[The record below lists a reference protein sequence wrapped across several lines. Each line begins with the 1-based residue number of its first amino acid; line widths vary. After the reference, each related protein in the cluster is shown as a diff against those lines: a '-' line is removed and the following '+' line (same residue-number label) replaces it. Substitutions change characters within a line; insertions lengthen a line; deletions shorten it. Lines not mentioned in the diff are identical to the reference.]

1 MYVGPHIPQDE
12 LKVYL
17 DITNPDC
24 YQANNIVDPIAN
36 DVKLYNLADRTYI
49 DHFYNDYN
57 TEAYQETVTPTVSP
71 LIVLQHN
78 TREGGSNRDTTW
90 VGIKPDGT
98 STVVNRVLSYT
109 FICWFKF
116 DNVNQQSE
124 NIYGG
129 GFTGRLSFI
138 WQVEELLNHLLF

>member
-49 DHFYNDYN
+49 DYFYNDYN
-57 TEAYQETVTPTVSP
+57 TEA
-71 LIVLQHN
+71 
-78 TREGGSNRDTTW
+78 
-90 VGIKPDGT
+90 
-98 STVVNRVLSYT
+98 
-109 FICWFKF
+109 
-116 DNVNQQSE
+116 
-124 NIYGG
+124 
-129 GFTGRLSFI
+129 
-138 WQVEELLNHLLF
+138 

>member
-57 TEAYQETVTPTVSP
+57 TEAYQETVTPAS
-71 LIVLQHN
+71 IV
-78 TREGGSNRDTTW
+78 ES
-90 VGIKPDGT
+90 V
-98 STVVNRVLSYT
+98 
-109 FICWFKF
+109 
-116 DNVNQQSE
+116 
-124 NIYGG
+124 
-129 GFTGRLSFI
+129 
-138 WQVEELLNHLLF
+138 